1 MNLSET
7 HSTASRPLR
16 HSPPDQ
22 VEQHGFDRTTN
33 NGQGSFYRGPD
44 KPNSFAVDHR
54 VTRELLA
61 FQIACIRE
69 MDLISGEHVMLSGV
83 CGQHAHL
90 CGCLYLRERGERVWH
105 RLGLKIVGSAEDCDR
120 TALTFLSQNL
130 CSHTFSSESIIC

>member
-16 HSPPDQ
+16 HSPPEQ
-22 VEQHGFDRTTN
+22 VEQHGFDKTTN

-44 KPNSFAVDHR
+44 KQNSFAVDHR

-69 MDLISGEHVMLSGV
+69 MDLISGEHVALSG
-83 CGQHAHL
+83 
-90 CGCLYLRERGERVWH
+90 
-105 RLGLKIVGSAEDCDR
+105 
-120 TALTFLSQNL
+120 N
-130 CSHTFSSESIIC
+130 